1 MGKKNKQNKK
11 NKTGGGGISSFHS
24 PEIIAGHYKHLH
36 SQKEERC
43 RIGSS
48 YNSSRT
54 NSEANR
60 IANQARVYKKANN
73 LSQAYDLY
81 TEAIHLDP
89 YNHFYFHH
97 RAETNLNAGRY
108 ELAMWDAQFGLDLCV
123 KNSARWGQDEC
134 FSLLWCTL
142 TRSCLELRQFW
153 KAKRYCET
161 GLMTIKEEEY
171 TLFALKVLCD
181 YNTEIKYIL
190 RNLPTDYE
198 RVFIKNIENEGDS
211 LSYRYTLKVASS
223 ETPPRD
229 VAPNQPEFIIVDTI
243 QSMPVKET
251 FDHVFNKLVP
261 GWTSDPD
268 SLERDDGKVFQV
280 SGNGAGTYWATIIPV
295 RDDEERCMIQR
306 CLMLDCMENSKIVIL
321 KLVKSKKAP
330 TVGNTAE
337 YVASIA
343 KNARNLEAIYSRGH
357 KVAIDTKEIIA
368 PPSDG
373 LLMKARKWWMPIS
386 IVLVANILYYYWK

>member
-1 MGKKNKQNKK
+1 
-11 NKTGGGGISSFHS
+11 
-24 PEIIAGHYKHLH
+24 
-36 SQKEERC
+36 
-43 RIGSS
+43 
-48 YNSSRT
+48 
-54 NSEANR
+54 
-60 IANQARVYKKANN
+60 
-73 LSQAYDLY
+73 
-81 TEAIHLDP
+81 
-89 YNHFYFHH
+89 
-97 RAETNLNAGRY
+97 
-108 ELAMWDAQFGLDLCV
+108 
-123 KNSARWGQDEC
+123 
-134 FSLLWCTL
+134 
-142 TRSCLELRQFW
+142 
-153 KAKRYCET
+153 
-161 GLMTIKEEEY
+161 
-171 TLFALKVLCD
+171 
-181 YNTEIKYIL
+181 
-190 RNLPTDYE
+190 
-198 RVFIKNIENEGDS
+198 
-211 LSYRYTLKVASS
+211 
-223 ETPPRD
+223 
-229 VAPNQPEFIIVDTI
+229 
-243 QSMPVKET
+243 MPVKET

-321 KLVKSKKAP
+321 KLAKSKKAP